1 MQNNNTDLDQSPQSA
16 APIPGFFSIILK
28 NFSIIIIIGLA
39 IYFVIPQIAS
49 LQKNIVVVRSLKFW
63 AVGLAVIAQLA
74 SYFGN
79 GYTIKAL
86 VKSAHRYVSI
96 YRAMMI
102 TLSSTS
108 IGLVAGGM
116 FGAAAATF
124 RWVKASGG
132 GNQGASLSATMPP
145 LLIDLVLL
153 VVSLIGIIQ
162 LFFKHDLTGLQI
174 TSFAFITFLL
184 LIVSTALF
192 FGIKYR
198 ETSKV
203 YGFRIVSKVFKI
215 LRKTIDKKLIDHE
228 FDRLFTTW
236 DTLLAGGWKAPLLG
250 AGINIIFDMTTIFF
264 IFRGAGIAIPLD
276 ILITGYGLPILFG
289 KMAFII
295 PGGIGVIET
304 TMIGLYTN
312 LGIPL
317 QVATIVVLVY
327 RFISF
332 WTPLLIGFVLI
343 PFVSKTPNNNFTKV
357 PK

>member
-1 MQNNNTDLDQSPQSA
+1 MQNNNEDLDQNGQQQT
-16 APIPGFFSIILK
+16 PIPGFFSIILK

-49 LQKNIVVVRSLKFW
+49 LQKNMVVVRSLKIW
-63 AVGLAVIAQLA
+63 AVGLAFIAQLT
-74 SYFGN
+74 SYFGS
-79 GYTIKAL
+79 GLTIKEL
-86 VKSAHRYVSI
+86 VKSAHRYISI
-96 YRAMMI
+96 FRGMMI

-145 LLIDLVLL
+145 LILDLVLL
-153 VVSLIGIIQ
+153 VVSLLGIIQ
-162 LFFKHDLTGLQI
+162 LFFKHNLTVLQI
-174 TSFAFITFLL
+174 TSFAFITLLL
-184 LIVSTALF
+184 LIVFLVLF
-192 FGIKYR
+192 LGIKYR
-198 ETSKV
+198 EKSKV
-203 YGFRIVSKVFKI
+203 IGFRIITKIYKFFK
-215 LRKTIDKKLIDHE
+215 KTVDQKIINQE
-228 FDRLFTTW
+228 FDRLFKTW
-236 DTLLAGGWKAPLLG
+236 DILLSGGWKGPLIG
-250 AGINIIFDMTTIFF
+250 AGITIIFDMTTIYF
-264 IFRGAGIAIPLD
+264 IFLGAGLSIPLG

-304 TMIGLYTN
+304 TMIGLYAN

-317 QVATIVVLVY
+317 QVATIAVLVY

-343 PFVSKTPNNNFTKV
+343 PFVSKTPNNNL
-357 PK
+357 

>member
-1 MQNNNTDLDQSPQSA
+1 MQNNNEDLDQNDQQQT
-16 APIPGFFSIILK
+16 PIPGFFSIILK

-49 LQKNIVVVRSLKFW
+49 LQKNMVVVRSLKIW
-63 AVGLAVIAQLA
+63 AVGLALIAQLT
-74 SYFGN
+74 SYFGS
-79 GYTIKAL
+79 GLTIKEL
-86 VKSAHRYVSI
+86 VKSAHRYISI
-96 YRAMMI
+96 FRGMMI

-145 LLIDLVLL
+145 LILDLVLL
-153 VVSLIGIIQ
+153 VVSLLGIIQ
-162 LFFKHDLTGLQI
+162 LFFKHNLTVLQI
-174 TSFAFITFLL
+174 TSFAFITLLL
-184 LIVSTALF
+184 LIVFLALF
-192 FGIKYR
+192 LGIKYR
-198 ETSKV
+198 EKSKDI
-203 YGFRIVSKVFKI
+203 GFRIITKVYKFF
-215 LRKTIDKKLIDHE
+215 RKTTDQKIINQE
-228 FDRLFTTW
+228 FDRLFKTW
-236 DTLLAGGWKAPLLG
+236 DTLLSGGWKGPLIG
-250 AGINIIFDMTTIFF
+250 AGITIIFDMTTIYF
-264 IFRGAGIAIPLD
+264 IFLGAGLSIPLG

-304 TMIGLYTN
+304 TMIGLYAN

-317 QVATIVVLVY
+317 QVATIAVLVY

-343 PFVSKTPNNNFTKV
+343 PFVSKTPNNNL
-357 PK
+357 

>member
-1 MQNNNTDLDQSPQSA
+1 MQNNNEDLDQNDQQQT
-16 APIPGFFSIILK
+16 PIPGFFSIILK

-49 LQKNIVVVRSLKFW
+49 LQKNMVVVRSLKIW
-63 AVGLAVIAQLA
+63 AVGLALIAQLT
-74 SYFGN
+74 SYFGS
-79 GYTIKAL
+79 GLTIKEL
-86 VKSAHRYVSI
+86 VKSAHRYISI
-96 YRAMMI
+96 FRGMMI

-145 LLIDLVLL
+145 LILDLVLL
-153 VVSLIGIIQ
+153 VVSLLGIIQ
-162 LFFKHDLTGLQI
+162 LFFKHNLTVLQI
-174 TSFAFITFLL
+174 TSFAFITLLL
-184 LIVSTALF
+184 LIVFLVLF
-192 FGIKYR
+192 LGIKYR
-198 ETSKV
+198 EKSKV
-203 YGFRIVSKVFKI
+203 IGFRIITKIYKFFK
-215 LRKTIDKKLIDHE
+215 KTVDQKIINQE
-228 FDRLFTTW
+228 FDRLFKTW
-236 DTLLAGGWKAPLLG
+236 DILLSGGWKGPLIG
-250 AGINIIFDMTTIFF
+250 AGITIIFDMTTIYF
-264 IFRGAGIAIPLD
+264 IFLGAGLSIPLG

-304 TMIGLYTN
+304 TMIGLYAN

-317 QVATIVVLVY
+317 QVATIAVLVY

-343 PFVSKTPNNNFTKV
+343 PFVSKTPNNNL
-357 PK
+357 

>member
-1 MQNNNTDLDQSPQSA
+1 MQNNNEDLDQNGQQQT
-16 APIPGFFSIILK
+16 PIPGFFSIILK

-49 LQKNIVVVRSLKFW
+49 LQKNMVVVRSLKIW
-63 AVGLAVIAQLA
+63 AVGLALIAQLT
-74 SYFGN
+74 SYFGS
-79 GYTIKAL
+79 GLTIKEL
-86 VKSAHRYVSI
+86 VKSAHRYISI
-96 YRAMMI
+96 FRGMMI

-145 LLIDLVLL
+145 LILDLVLL
-153 VVSLIGIIQ
+153 VVSLLGIIQ
-162 LFFKHDLTGLQI
+162 LFFKHNLTVLQI
-174 TSFAFITFLL
+174 TSFAFITLLL
-184 LIVSTALF
+184 LIVFLVLF
-192 FGIKYR
+192 LGIKYR
-198 ETSKV
+198 EKSKV
-203 YGFRIVSKVFKI
+203 IGFRIITKIYKFFK
-215 LRKTIDKKLIDHE
+215 KTVDQKIINQE
-228 FDRLFTTW
+228 FDRLFKTW
-236 DTLLAGGWKAPLLG
+236 DILLSGGWKGPLIG
-250 AGINIIFDMTTIFF
+250 AGITIIFDMTTIYF
-264 IFRGAGIAIPLD
+264 IFLGAGLSIPLG

-304 TMIGLYTN
+304 TMIGLYAN

-317 QVATIVVLVY
+317 QVATIAVLVY

-343 PFVSKTPNNNFTKV
+343 PFVSKTPNNNL
-357 PK
+357 

>member
-1 MQNNNTDLDQSPQSA
+1 MPNDNNLDQIPDQPS
-16 APIPGFFSIILK
+16 PIPGFFSKILK

-49 LQKNIVVVRSLKFW
+49 LQKNVGVVRSLKPW
-63 AVGLAVIAQLA
+63 AVGLAITAQLT
-74 SYFGN
+74 SYVGS
-79 GYTIKAL
+79 GLTIKEL
-86 VKSAHRYVSI
+86 VKSAHRYISI
-96 YRAMMI
+96 FRGVMI

-145 LLIDLVLL
+145 ILIDLVLL

-162 LFFKHDLTGLQI
+162 LFFKHNLTTLQL
-174 TSFAFITFLL
+174 TAFIFISIILLVVFL
-184 LIVSTALF
+184 VLF
-192 FGIKYR
+192 FGIRYR
-198 ETSKV
+198 EKFKALAYHIIARV
-203 YGFRIVSKVFKI
+203 YKLF
-215 LRKTIDKKLIDHE
+215 RKTIDQKKINRE
-228 FDRLFTTW
+228 IDRLFKAW
-236 DTLLAGGWKAPLLG
+236 DTLLAGGWKGPLIG
-250 AGINIIFDMTTIFF
+250 SGITIIFDMITIYF
-264 IFRGAGIAIPLD
+264 IFLGTGLTIPLD
-276 ILITGYGLPILFG
+276 VLITGYGLPILFG

-304 TMIGLYTN
+304 TMIALYVS

-332 WTPLLIGFVLI
+332 WTPLLIGFMLI
-343 PFVSKTPNNNFTKV
+343 PFVSKTPINNL
-357 PK
+357 

>member
-1 MQNNNTDLDQSPQSA
+1 MHKNDTELDQNPQPT

-49 LQKNIVVVRSLKFW
+49 LQKNMVVVRSLKFW
-63 AVGLAVIAQLA
+63 AVGLALIAQIS
-74 SYFGN
+74 SYLGS
-79 GYTIKAL
+79 GYMIKAL
-86 VKSAHRYVSI
+86 VKSAHRYISI
-96 YRAMMI
+96 FRGMMI

-153 VVSLIGIIQ
+153 AVSLVGVVQ
-162 LFFKHDLTGLQI
+162 LFFKHDLTTLQI

-192 FGIKYR
+192 FAIKYR
-198 ETSKV
+198 EKSKV
-203 YGFRIVSKVFKI
+203 FGYQVVSKVFKL
-215 LRKTIDKKLIDHE
+215 LRKTIDQKVINHE
-228 FDRLFTTW
+228 FDRLFNTW
-236 DTLLAGGWKAPLLG
+236 DTLLAGGWKDPLIG
-250 AGINIIFDMTTIFF
+250 AGINILFDMTTIYF

-312 LGIPL
+312 LGVPL
-317 QVATIVVLVY
+317 QAATIVVLVY

-343 PFVSKTPNNNFTKV
+343 PFVSKTPNNNFSKITG
-357 PK
+357 

>member
-1 MQNNNTDLDQSPQSA
+1 MQNNNEDLDQNGQQQT
-16 APIPGFFSIILK
+16 PIPGFFSIILK

-49 LQKNIVVVRSLKFW
+49 LQKNMVVVRSLKIW
-63 AVGLAVIAQLA
+63 AVCFALIAQLT
-74 SYFGN
+74 SYFGS
-79 GYTIKAL
+79 GLTIKEL
-86 VKSAHRYVSI
+86 VKSAHRYISVF
-96 YRAMMI
+96 RGMMI

-145 LLIDLVLL
+145 LILDLVLL
-153 VVSLIGIIQ
+153 VVSLLGIIQ
-162 LFFKHDLTGLQI
+162 LFFKHNLTVLQI
-174 TSFAFITFLL
+174 TSFAFITLLL
-184 LIVSTALF
+184 LIVFLALF
-192 FGIKYR
+192 LGIKYR
-198 ETSKV
+198 EKSKV
-203 YGFRIVSKVFKI
+203 IGFHIITKVFKFFK
-215 LRKTIDKKLIDHE
+215 KTIDQKRINQE
-228 FDRLFTTW
+228 FDRLFKTW
-236 DTLLAGGWKAPLLG
+236 DTLLSGGWKGPLIG
-250 AGINIIFDMTTIFF
+250 AGITIIFDMTTIYF
-264 IFRGAGIAIPLD
+264 IFLGTGLSIPLD

-304 TMIGLYTN
+304 TMIGLYAN

-343 PFVSKTPNNNFTKV
+343 PFVSKTPNNNL
-357 PK
+357 

>member
-1 MQNNNTDLDQSPQSA
+1 MQKNDNELDQSAQQPI
-16 APIPGFFSIILK
+16 PIPGFFSIILK

-63 AVGLAVIAQLA
+63 AVGLAITAQLT
-74 SYFGN
+74 SYFGS
-79 GYTIKAL
+79 GFTIKEL
-86 VKSAHRYVSI
+86 VKSAHRYISI
-96 YRAMMI
+96 FRAIMI

-145 LLIDLVLL
+145 LIIDLVLL
-153 VVSLIGIIQ
+153 VVSLIGIFQ
-162 LFFKHDLTGLQI
+162 LFFKHDLTVLQI
-174 TSFAFITFLL
+174 TAFAFITFLL
-184 LIVSTALF
+184 LIVFLALF
-192 FGIKYR
+192 LGVKYR
-198 ETSKV
+198 KKSKIIGSQIISKV
-203 YGFRIVSKVFKI
+203 LKFMKKTTDQKKI
-215 LRKTIDKKLIDHE
+215 NHE
-228 FDRLFTTW
+228 FDRLFKTW
-236 DTLLAGGWKAPLLG
+236 DTLLAGGWKGPLIG
-250 AGINIIFDMTTIFF
+250 SSINIIFDMTTIYF
-264 IFRGAGIAIPLD
+264 IFLGAGVSIPLD

-304 TMIGLYTN
+304 TMIGLYVS

-332 WTPLLIGFVLI
+332 WAPLLIGFILI
-343 PFVSKTPNNNFTKV
+343 PFVSKTPNNS
-357 PK
+357 P

>member
-1 MQNNNTDLDQSPQSA
+1 MQNNNEDLDQNGQQQT
-16 APIPGFFSIILK
+16 PIPGFFSIILK

-49 LQKNIVVVRSLKFW
+49 LQKNMVVVRSLKIW
-63 AVGLAVIAQLA
+63 AVGLALIAQLT
-74 SYFGN
+74 SYFGS
-79 GYTIKAL
+79 GLTIKEL
-86 VKSAHRYVSI
+86 VKSAHRYISI
-96 YRAMMI
+96 FRGMMI

-145 LLIDLVLL
+145 LILDLVLL
-153 VVSLIGIIQ
+153 VVSLLGIIQ
-162 LFFKHDLTGLQI
+162 LFFKHNLTVLQI
-174 TSFAFITFLL
+174 TSFAFITLLL
-184 LIVSTALF
+184 LIVFLVLF
-192 FGIKYR
+192 LGIKYR
-198 ETSKV
+198 EKSKV
-203 YGFRIVSKVFKI
+203 IGFRIITKIYKLFK
-215 LRKTIDKKLIDHE
+215 KTVDQKIINQE
-228 FDRLFTTW
+228 FDRLFKTW
-236 DTLLAGGWKAPLLG
+236 DILLSGGWKGPLIG
-250 AGINIIFDMTTIFF
+250 AGITIIFDMTTIYF
-264 IFRGAGIAIPLD
+264 IFLGAGLSIPLG

-304 TMIGLYTN
+304 TMIGLYAN

-317 QVATIVVLVY
+317 QVATIAVLVY

-343 PFVSKTPNNNFTKV
+343 PFVSKTPNNNL
-357 PK
+357 

>member
-1 MQNNNTDLDQSPQSA
+1 MQNNNEDLDQNGQQQT
-16 APIPGFFSIILK
+16 PIPGFFSIILK

-49 LQKNIVVVRSLKFW
+49 LQKNMVVVRSLKIW
-63 AVGLAVIAQLA
+63 AVGLALIAQLT
-74 SYFGN
+74 SYFGS
-79 GYTIKAL
+79 GLTIKEL
-86 VKSAHRYVSI
+86 VKSAHRYISI
-96 YRAMMI
+96 FRGMMI

-145 LLIDLVLL
+145 LILDLVLL
-153 VVSLIGIIQ
+153 VVSLLGIIQ
-162 LFFKHDLTGLQI
+162 LFFKHNLTVLQI
-174 TSFAFITFLL
+174 TSFAFITLLL
-184 LIVSTALF
+184 LIVFLVLF
-192 FGIKYR
+192 LGIKYR
-198 ETSKV
+198 EKSKV
-203 YGFRIVSKVFKI
+203 IGFRIITKIYKFFK
-215 LRKTIDKKLIDHE
+215 KTIDQKIINQE
-228 FDRLFTTW
+228 FDRLFKTW
-236 DTLLAGGWKAPLLG
+236 DILLSGGWKGPLIG
-250 AGINIIFDMTTIFF
+250 AGITIIFDMTTIYF
-264 IFRGAGIAIPLD
+264 IFLGAGLSIPLG

-304 TMIGLYTN
+304 TMIGLYAN

-317 QVATIVVLVY
+317 QVATIAVLVY

-343 PFVSKTPNNNFTKV
+343 PFVSKTPNNNL
-357 PK
+357 

>member
-1 MQNNNTDLDQSPQSA
+1 MQNNNEDLDQNGQQQT
-16 APIPGFFSIILK
+16 PIPGFFSIILK

-49 LQKNIVVVRSLKFW
+49 LQKNMVVVRSLKIW
-63 AVGLAVIAQLA
+63 AVGLAIIAQLT
-74 SYFGN
+74 SYFGS
-79 GYTIKAL
+79 GLTIKEL
-86 VKSAHRYVSI
+86 VKSAHRYISI
-96 YRAMMI
+96 FRGMMI

-145 LLIDLVLL
+145 LILDLVLL
-153 VVSLIGIIQ
+153 VVSLLGIIQ
-162 LFFKHDLTGLQI
+162 LFFKHNLTVLQI
-174 TSFAFITFLL
+174 TSFAFITLLL
-184 LIVSTALF
+184 LIVFLVLF
-192 FGIKYR
+192 LGIKYR
-198 ETSKV
+198 EKSKV
-203 YGFRIVSKVFKI
+203 IGFRIITKIYKLFK
-215 LRKTIDKKLIDHE
+215 KTVDQKIINQE
-228 FDRLFTTW
+228 FDRLFKTW
-236 DTLLAGGWKAPLLG
+236 DILLSGGWKGPLIG
-250 AGINIIFDMTTIFF
+250 AGITIIFDMTTIYF
-264 IFRGAGIAIPLD
+264 IFLGAGLSIPLG

-304 TMIGLYTN
+304 TMIGLYAN

-317 QVATIVVLVY
+317 QVATIAVLVY

-343 PFVSKTPNNNFTKV
+343 PFVSKTPNNNL
-357 PK
+357 

>member
-1 MQNNNTDLDQSPQSA
+1 MQNNNNLDQSPQQPS
-16 APIPGFFSIILK
+16 PFPGFFSIILK

-39 IYFVIPQIAS
+39 IYFVLPQIAS
-49 LQKNIVVVRSLKFW
+49 LEKNMVVVRTLKPW
-63 AVGLAVIAQLA
+63 AIGLAIAAQLT
-74 SYFGN
+74 SYIGS
-79 GYTIKAL
+79 GLTIKEL
-86 VKSAHRYVSI
+86 VKSAHRYISI
-96 YRAMMI
+96 FRGVMI

-124 RWVKASGG
+124 RWVKSSGG

-145 LLIDLVLL
+145 ILVDLVLL

-162 LFFKHDLTGLQI
+162 LFFKHNLTTLQL
-174 TSFAFITFLL
+174 TAFIFISILL
-184 LIVSTALF
+184 LIVFLVLF

-198 ETSKV
+198 EKFKV
-203 YGFRIVSKVFKI
+203 IGYHIIAKIYKLFRKPINQKKI
-215 LRKTIDKKLIDHE
+215 NQE
-228 FDRLFTTW
+228 FERLFRAW
-236 DTLLAGGWKAPLLG
+236 DTLLAGGWKGPLIG
-250 AGINIIFDMTTIFF
+250 SCITIAFDMITIYF
-264 IFRGAGIAIPLD
+264 IFLGTGLAIPLD
-276 ILITGYGLPILFG
+276 VLITGYGLPILFG

-304 TMIGLYTN
+304 TMIALYVS

-317 QVATIVVLVY
+317 QVTTIVVLVY

-343 PFVSKTPNNNFTKV
+343 PFVSKTPNNNL
-357 PK
+357 

>member
-1 MQNNNTDLDQSPQSA
+1 MRNTDSDLDQSPQPPT
-16 APIPGFFSIILK
+16 PIPGFFSIILK

-49 LQKNIVVVRSLKFW
+49 LQKNMVVVRSLKFW
-63 AVGLAVIAQLA
+63 AVGLAITAQLT
-74 SYFGN
+74 SYIGS
-79 GYTIKAL
+79 GLTIKEL
-86 VKSAHRYVSI
+86 VKSAHRYISVT
-96 YRAMMI
+96 RGMMI

-145 LLIDLVLL
+145 LLIDIVLL
-153 VVSLIGIIQ
+153 GISMLGIIQ
-162 LFFKHDLTGLQI
+162 LFFKHDLTVLQI
-174 TSFAFITFLL
+174 TAFAFITILL
-184 LIVSTALF
+184 LIIFLALF
-192 FGIKYR
+192 FGIKHREKFKVVGFQIITRVFNLIRKPIDQKKIYR
-198 ETSKV
+198 
-203 YGFRIVSKVFKI
+203 
-215 LRKTIDKKLIDHE
+215 E
-228 FDRLFTTW
+228 FDRLFKTW
-236 DTLLAGGWKAPLLG
+236 DTLLAGGWKGPLLG
-250 AGINIIFDMTTIFF
+250 AGITIIFDIITLFF
-264 IFRGAGIAIPLD
+264 IFLGTGLSIPLD
-276 ILITGYGLPILFG
+276 VLITGYGLPLLFG

-327 RFISF
+327 RFITF

-343 PFVSKTPNNNFTKV
+343 PFVSKTPNNNFSKTLG
-357 PK
+357 